1 MKVKDTLRVD
11 KIFQTLD
18 RKIIN
23 FLGEKL
29 AEKYRGGAAARII
42 HNSFPGWQ
50 YTGVAPFDDI
60 LDWCE
65 QQFGDNFVWNY
76 ETIYFRHERDRTA
89 FLLRWA

>member
-1 MKVKDTLRVD
+1 MVMKVKDTLRVD

-42 HNSFPGWQ
+42 HNSCRRDRSLDEPLRFPKSGLL
-50 YTGVAPFDDI
+50 I
-60 LDWCE
+60 LD
-65 QQFGDNFVWNY
+65 F
-76 ETIYFRHERDRTA
+76 ERKRLQLEPKQLSPTRVN
-89 FLLRWA
+89 LT

>member
-1 MKVKDTLRVD
+1 MTVKDTLRAD

-23 FLGEKL
+23 FLGETL
-29 AEKYRGGAAARII
+29 SEKYRGGAAARII

-65 QQFGDNFVWNY
+65 QHFGDNFVWNY